1 MFGTYFK
8 SSIKALPWL
17 ILVPV
22 VSYVLYVFIFDPYY
36 VQIYTIGVKE
46 SAGESWYDAG
56 PAFMLRSMIVAIIAN
71 FFFLMII
78 PPGIGGVDSES
89 KKKEFY
95 TGFFINI
102 VLALVLPIISFI
114 EFGLD
119 GATFGFLIGLHVLYF
134 LASFTAGALF
144 VAPAYARAFWFTD
157 RN

>member
-22 VSYVLYVFIFDPYY
+22 ISYILYVFIFDPYY

-46 SAGESWYDAG
+46 SVGESWYDAG
-56 PAFMLRSMIVAIIAN
+56 PAFMLRSMIIAIIAN

-78 PPGIGGVDSES
+78 PSGLGGVDSDA

-95 TGFFINI
+95 TGFFINLI
-102 VLALVLPIISFI
+102 LALGLPIVSFI

-119 GATFGFLIGLHVLYF
+119 GATFGFLIGFHALYF

-144 VAPAYARAFWFTD
+144 VAPAYAGAFWFTD